1 MQSSFSLIL
10 CTAGA
15 NLMIYSLSWALMSF
29 VLEPEVHEFRYRQN
43 PKMVLLA
50 YRIYISKLLEDQ
62 SGN

>member
-1 MQSSFSLIL
+1 MYGWGKFDDISIKLGFDVF
-10 CTAGA
+10 C
-15 NLMIYSLSWALMSF
+15 F
-29 VLEPEVHEFRYRQN
+29 EPEVHEFRYRQN